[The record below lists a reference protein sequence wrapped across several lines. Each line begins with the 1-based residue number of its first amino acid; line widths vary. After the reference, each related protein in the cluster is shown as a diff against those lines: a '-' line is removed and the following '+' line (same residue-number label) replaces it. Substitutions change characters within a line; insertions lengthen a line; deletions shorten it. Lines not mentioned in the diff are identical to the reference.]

1 MEGKEITRLT
11 ISEVEPGMI
20 AAQDIYSRTDQL
32 ILNKKTVLGADS
44 IAKIMLYSV
53 GGVWVY
59 QEPKQEQEE
68 VYTDA
73 LRKSRDFIRFSECY
87 REAVSDVRGTFEKI
101 ALGAEELDEEQL
113 FEDVRNMVGDSGN
126 NAHIFNMLH
135 CIRDYDDM
143 IFMHS
148 VNAALICSV
157 FGDWLRLSEDD
168 RHVLTLC
175 GLLHDA
181 GKLLVPPRILN
192 KPGKLTDEEYD
203 IAKMHA
209 ESGFELLK
217 NAAIDDRIKQ
227 AVLNHHERYD
237 GSGYPAGKAGQE
249 IDMFSTI
256 VAIAD
261 VYDAMTSRR
270 IYRGEICP
278 FDVIRVFEEEGM
290 NQFNPRYL
298 LPVMSKLAETYI
310 HHSVRLTDGSHGEV
324 VAVNSYALASPVV
337 RVGNSYLDLARQRN
351 IRIEAVL

>member
-32 ILNKKTVLGADS
+32 ILNKNSVLGADS
-44 IAKIMLYSV
+44 IAKLMFYSV

-59 QEPKQEQEE
+59 LEPKQEQEE

-73 LRKSRDFIRFSECY
+73 LRKSRDFVRFSESY

-101 ALGAEELDEEQL
+101 ALGAEELDEERL
-113 FEDVRNMVGDSGN
+113 YEDVRNMIGDSGN

-148 VNAALICSV
+148 VNTALICSV

-168 RHVLTLC
+168 RRVLTLC

-209 ESGFELLK
+209 ESGYELLK
-217 NAAIDDRIKQ
+217 NAAVDDRIKQ

-237 GSGYPAGKAGQE
+237 GSGYPAGKAGRE

-298 LPVMSKLAETYI
+298 LPVISKLAETYI
-310 HHSVRLTDGSHGEV
+310 HHSVRLTDGSLGEV
-324 VAVNSYALASPVV
+324 VTVNSYALASPVV
-337 RVGNSYLDLARQRN
+337 RVGNTYIDLAGQRN

>member
-1 MEGKEITRLT
+1 MKHESQRGMTVQTEGSPWRLLLLFSLPLMAGNIFQQMYT
-11 ISEVEPGMI
+11 VVDTAVVG
-20 AAQDIYSRTDQL
+20 
-32 ILNKKTVLGADS
+32 KVLG
-44 IAKIMLYSV
+44 V
-53 GGVWVY
+53 
-59 QEPKQEQEE
+59 E
-68 VYTDA
+68 
-73 LRKSRDFIRFSECY
+73 
-87 REAVSDVRGTFEKI
+87 
-101 ALGAEELDEEQL
+101 
-113 FEDVRNMVGDSGN
+113 
-126 NAHIFNMLH
+126 
-135 CIRDYDDM
+135 
-143 IFMHS
+143 
-148 VNAALICSV
+148 ALICSV